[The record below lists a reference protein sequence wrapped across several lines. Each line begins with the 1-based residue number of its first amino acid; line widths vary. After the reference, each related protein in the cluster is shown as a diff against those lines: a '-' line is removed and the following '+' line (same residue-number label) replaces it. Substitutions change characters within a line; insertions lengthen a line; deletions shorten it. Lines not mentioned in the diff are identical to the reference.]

1 MRGYTWLATEL
12 AIGIISFLCC
22 AFALDQTFLASLA
35 LAPRL
40 VQWHLIGLVVTA
52 LAYRLSPLHPLY
64 KYPGPRVAKCTSLYM
79 THVVWSGNR
88 YKVYLELHRRY
99 GDFVRIGP
107 NTISINR
114 HDIITSVYNAAN
126 CWNKTDAYHLSG
138 LSGAGLFFIEDL
150 EEHNKRKRHWAPA
163 FTTDR

>member
-1 MRGYTWLATEL
+1 MRGDTWLATEL

-99 GDFVRIGP
+99 GDFVRIGEYKR
-107 NTISINR
+107 ISAVILFDLLCLR
-114 HDIITSVYNAAN
+114 TKHYQHKPTRYYNA
-126 CWNKTDAYHLSG
+126 CL
-138 LSGAGLFFIEDL
+138 
-150 EEHNKRKRHWAPA
+150 
-163 FTTDR
+163 